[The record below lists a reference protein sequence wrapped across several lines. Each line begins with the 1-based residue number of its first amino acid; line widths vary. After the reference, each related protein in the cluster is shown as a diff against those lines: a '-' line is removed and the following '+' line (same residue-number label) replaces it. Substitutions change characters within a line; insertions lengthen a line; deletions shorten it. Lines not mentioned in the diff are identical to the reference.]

1 MGSMKAPHA
10 SWDEV
15 ALSEIDD
22 VEPSLERIAV
32 RTRRELVVVSVDAID
47 WIRAADNYV
56 EIHAHGEAHLLREP
70 LQELERKL
78 DPARFARIHRGVVV
92 NLDRIDRLRTRAG
105 GDPEA
110 MLHDGT
116 RLPVGRS
123 YAARL
128 LARWEG
134 PRHGAGRQG

>member
-1 MGSMKAPHA
+1 MCPLKAPHA
-10 SWDEV
+10 PWAEV
-15 ALSEIDD
+15 AFSGMDD
-22 VEPSLERIAV
+22 VDPPLERITV
-32 RTRRELVVVSVDAID
+32 RTRRELVMVSVDDID

-56 EIHAHGEAHLLREP
+56 EIHAHGQAHLLREP

-78 DPARFARIHRGVVV
+78 DPIRFARIHRGVVV
-92 NLDRIDRLRTRAG
+92 NMERIDRLRTRAG

-110 MLHDGT
+110 LLHDGT

-128 LARWEG
+128 LARWDG
-134 PRHGAGRQG
+134 PRRGADRAG